1 MEPYPG
7 ERILSG
13 QRVPVIGL
21 VHVPEEGDVQPY
33 HGVPLL
39 FNLMKI

>member
-1 MEPYPG
+1 MESYPR

-13 QRVPVIGL
+13 HRVLVIRL

-39 FNLMKI
+39 LNLRKI